1 MFSKALFTFL
11 SLALIAR
18 AVPSHKTDCGN
29 GHIASN
35 PKVQFILHVVLPF
48 INSMHYSVLC
58 MV

>member
-1 MFSKALFTFL
+1 MFSKALFTLL

-18 AVPSHKTDCGN
+18 AVPSHKIDCGN

-35 PKVQFILHVVLPF
+35 PKVQFILDVVLPF
-48 INSMHYSVLC
+48 IDSTYYSVLC